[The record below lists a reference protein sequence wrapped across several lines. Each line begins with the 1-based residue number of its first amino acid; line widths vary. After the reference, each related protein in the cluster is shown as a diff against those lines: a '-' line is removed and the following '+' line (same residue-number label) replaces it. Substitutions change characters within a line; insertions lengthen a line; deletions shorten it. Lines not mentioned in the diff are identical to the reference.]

1 MEMSSRLQNLLNQM
15 PVSHVSMHGLV
26 DHTLTL
32 IAAGRKSKR
41 DLNERVP
48 PTEMNQD
55 MSAEPVVEGSSTS
68 YEAAHSVAPHH
79 APEHTVTS
87 TVMKSP
93 TVVKVVIPRTAKP
106 VVTQPNIE
114 DLDAEPLSVDQ
125 VTEEVA
131 EEIIEGKDIIDIPPE
146 GDVNS
151 TLVEVPRGKKR
162 GRGRP
167 KKETK
172 LTGLVENKP
181 SEQTYEPVLPV
192 QEDSNDVKENG
203 PKTPA
208 ALDDGVSGDQTEELD
223 GMESRPTTP
232 KISPEKKVKQANETP
247 SAISKLKTPY
257 RVGLSKRARIAP
269 LLRIVKK

>member
-1 MEMSSRLQNLLNQM
+1 
-15 PVSHVSMHGLV
+15 MHGLV

-48 PTEMNQD
+48 STEMNQD